1 MSRMYFH
8 QKWNFTLFQV
18 SQTRTNPCQR
28 CWWQFLVT
36 ICCWQAVFIF
46 FILHFSRCSW
56 SCCLR
61 RLRKKVAFLRV
72 TWLWG
77 GSSTTTATLGPIRI
91 ISSWCWAF
99 DQSESRRII
108 TWFIW
113 FGVNGSEFE
122 DFGQSHFRSSN
133 WKSTTW
139 PRLIILF

>member
-1 MSRMYFH
+1 M
-8 QKWNFTLFQV
+8 
-18 SQTRTNPCQR
+18 
-28 CWWQFLVT
+28 LVT
-36 ICCWQAVFIF
+36 GFGDELLVTRSLHF

-61 RLRKKVAFLRV
+61 RLRKKVSYLRV

-77 GSSTTTATLGPIRI
+77 ASSTTTPPLGPIRT

-99 DQSESRRII
+99 NQSESRRII
-108 TWFIW
+108 TRFIW

-133 WKSTTW
+133 WKNTTW
-139 PRLIILF
+139 PRLIILFKCLINFFKYYSTAKVETKNATRKS